1 MMKPPW
7 LINGL
12 DYSAELLYNVV
23 NIVTDKSDQFSFCN
37 NRNAYVHCWTWIK
50 MKWAAMHEPV
60 VVNDVL
66 T

>member
-1 MMKPPW
+1 MMKPQW

-37 NRNAYVHCWTWIK
+37 NRIGYVRNWTWIK
-50 MKWAAMHEPV
+50 MKWAMHEPV

-66 T
+66 M